1 MVKKLKVDVKASLG
15 FQENG
20 MLKPADEKEIASKDI
35 KKYEC
40 SNCNHRI
47 EISSSTLFGK
57 EIMCPNCDK
66 IMMIVY

>member
-20 MLKPADEKEIASKDI
+20 MLKPADEKETASKDI

-40 SNCNHRI
+40 PNCNYTM
-47 EISSSTLFGK
+47 EISGSTLFGK
-57 EIMCPNCDK
+57 EIICPKCNE
-66 IMMIVY
+66 IMTRI